1 MKAYDLQFDGL
12 SIEIDG
18 ANLEIDANRADVAV
32 SVRVILKK
40 GGGNASII
48 E

>member
-32 SVRVILKK
+32 SVRVIL
-40 GGGNASII
+40 
-48 E
+48 

>member
-18 ANLEIDANRADVAV
+18 ANLEIDANRADVTV
-32 SVRVILKK
+32 GVCVVL
-40 GGGNASII
+40 
-48 E
+48 